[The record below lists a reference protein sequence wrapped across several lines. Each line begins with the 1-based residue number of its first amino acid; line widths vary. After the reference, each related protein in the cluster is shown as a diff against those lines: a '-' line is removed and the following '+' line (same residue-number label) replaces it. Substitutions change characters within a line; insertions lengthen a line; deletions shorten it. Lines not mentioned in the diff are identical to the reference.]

1 MKTNCGCGGPCCK
14 SKPTHTLRGN
24 LSSVNAR
31 YEKLDGRNHMVV
43 PVILAKAGVVMNGSL
58 TVLDEFEPFAWNGR
72 PVTVGHPE
80 ENGEFHTASAP
91 DIVPNWVVGQLFNAE
106 VEGDALKAEA
116 WIDIEKAKRV
126 RPGLLGMI
134 AKGEPLDVSTGFFA
148 DDEEAT
154 GVSDGREYTVIS
166 RNWRPD
172 HLALLPDE
180 EGACNWADGCGVRS
194 NSNRGTLMKLKKK
207 VNSAVGGILSALGF
221 DASDEAKKAAVTKE
235 LNKLVGNARGNS
247 DDVRQIVAD
256 LISNDASPFTP
267 DDEES
272 LRMMS
277 EDTIKSM
284 ADQYLTQSDTEEPAA
299 MEEEPAVN
307 EDDEPAV
314 NEGEEEVA
322 NADEEVDANEEDE
335 AKAAKKNGRVSFTK
349 KQLAAFVAAEVDKAL
364 GKHKLAINTAAK
376 LASDHREKL
385 VAKIVANTTMTRKQL
400 GKFDLSQLELIAN
413 NVHPTPDY
421 AGKATHANAV
431 FDEDPALEAMVAPS
445 TGAII
450 KKNAK
455 TRKEAH

>member
-24 LSSVNAR
+24 LVQGKRR
-31 YEKLDGRNHMVV
+31 YEELDGRQYVVV
-43 PVILAKAGVVMNGSL
+43 PIVMAKAGVVMNGSL

-80 ENGEFHTASAP
+80 EGGEFHTASAP
-91 DIVPNWVVGQLFNAE
+91 DIITDWVVGQLFNAE
-106 VEGDALKAEA
+106 VDGDSLKAEA

-126 RPGLLGMI
+126 YPGLLGMI

-180 EGACNWADGCGVRS
+180 EGACNWEDGCGVRS
-194 NSNRGTLMKLKKK
+194 NTNRGTLMKLKKRM
-207 VNSAVGGILSALGF
+207 NSAVGGILSALGF
-221 DASDEAKKAAVTKE
+221 DASDEAKKAAVAKE

-284 ADQYLTQSDTEEPAA
+284 ADQYLTAT
-299 MEEEPAVN
+299 EEEPAVAEDEEPEAMEEEEPVVAEDEEVAAN
-307 EDDEPAV
+307 ED
-314 NEGEEEVA
+314 EEEVA
-322 NADEEVDANEEDE
+322 NADEEE
-335 AKAAKKNGRVSFTK
+335 KAAKKNGRRFSD
-349 KQLAAFVAAEVDKAL
+349 KQLAAFVSKEVSKQL
-364 GKHKLAINTAAK
+364 GKHKLAINAATRV
-376 LASDHREKL
+376 AAEHREKL
-385 VAKIVANTTMTRKQL
+385 VTKIVTNSTMKKRDL
-400 GKFDLSQLELIAN
+400 VKFDLAQLEVIAN
-413 NVHPTPDY
+413 GVHPAPNY
-421 AGKATHANAV
+421 GGKATHANAI
-431 FDEDPALEAMVAPS
+431 FDDEDPALEAMSAPS
-445 TGAII
+445 AGALI

-455 TRKEAH
+455 ARKEAH